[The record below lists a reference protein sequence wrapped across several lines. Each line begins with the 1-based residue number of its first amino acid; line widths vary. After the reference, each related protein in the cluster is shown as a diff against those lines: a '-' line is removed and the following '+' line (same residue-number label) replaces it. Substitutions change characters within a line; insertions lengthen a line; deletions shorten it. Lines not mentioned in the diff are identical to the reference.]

1 MAEISKI
8 SDSGP
13 EPEAHHSNSILKT
26 AGACAVVGIGYF
38 LAARLGLS
46 FAFGPEQ
53 VTAVWPPSGI
63 ALAAVLMLGGRV
75 WPGIFV
81 GAFVA
86 NLLAPKET
94 VTVAFCISVG
104 NTLEAVA
111 GAWMLHRFAA
121 FDRGFSRQKDVLALV
136 LFSAEISTAI
146 SATIGVVALCLGRV
160 QPWSEAV
167 PMWLLWWLGDAAGII
182 IVAPLLLIW
191 AGKRLGI
198 PFRPH
203 QTFAEAFLMLACLA
217 ASCLAALMLSI
228 VPGIAVFPFVVWSAL
243 RFGQYG
249 TTLVTLVAGAILMT
263 GTVHGAGLFGAHSL
277 NINLMQL
284 QAFMAVVGVTG
295 LSLGTAIS
303 ARNEAEQRLQESKER
318 IELIVDHAMDAIVA
332 IDRDGNITEWNA
344 QAEAL
349 FGWLRREVLGKK
361 MAEIIIPPA
370 QREAHHRGFKSFLSG
385 GAPRIMNTRVEM
397 DALDRHGNLIP
408 VELTV
413 TSQTVRGKVYFTA
426 FIRDVSGVHEAQMAK
441 SHLAAIVESSDDGI
455 ISEDLDGV
463 ITFWNRG
470 AERIFG
476 YPPHEAVGRNI
487 SLIIPQE
494 RVDEEPHILN
504 QIRAGSPIDHF
515 ETVRVD
521 KQGRRVDVSISV
533 SPLHDE
539 NGKVTG
545 ASKILRDVTHR
556 KMAEA
561 QLLHYMRDLERS
573 NQELDEFA
581 HIASHDLREPL
592 RGLTIQS
599 EILAEEYQNKLGK
612 EGAQRLERLGAL
624 CKRMDSII
632 KDLLHYARLGGG
644 EFAIQDADMND
655 IVRDV
660 RQTMDTYLKDQHAE
674 VLVPKPLPSIACD
687 KARVTEVM
695 RNLITNGVRHNDKE
709 KKRIEVGFIG
719 HMAAPHGQEKNVF
732 YVRDNGV
739 GVARENYDEIFSIF
753 RRIPH
758 KGDTGEQGSGV
769 GLTFVKKIIQRHG
782 GNIWLD
788 SAMGEGTTFYF
799 TLNSNR

>member
-1 MAEISKI
+1 MADIVKSNGG
-8 SDSGP
+8 GP
-13 EPEAHHSNSILKT
+13 EPDAQRNNSALKT
-26 AGACAVVGIGYF
+26 AGACAAVAAAYF
-38 LAARLGLS
+38 AAARLGLS
-46 FAFGPEQ
+46 FAFGAEQ

-63 ALAAVLMLGGRV
+63 ALAALIMLGARV
-75 WPGIFV
+75 WPGV
-81 GAFVA
+81 LAGAYFANILANEPAAVA
-86 NLLAPKET
+86 
-94 VTVAFCISVG
+94 VFISIG

-111 GAWMLHRFAA
+111 GAWMLRRFAA
-121 FDRGFSRQKDVLALV
+121 FDRGFPRQKDVLALV

-146 SATIGVVALCLGRV
+146 AATIGVAALCLGKV
-160 QPWSEAV
+160 QPWGDAAQL
-167 PMWLLWWLGDAAGII
+167 WLLWWLGDAAGII
-182 IVAPLLLIW
+182 IVAPLFLIW
-191 AGKRLGI
+191 AGKPVAM
-198 PFRPH
+198 PFRPG
-203 QTFAEAFLMLACLA
+203 QTIAEGFMMLTCLVAACV
-217 ASCLAALMLSI
+217 AALALGV
-228 VPGIAVFPFVVWSAL
+228 VPGIAVFPFVVWAAL
-243 RFGQYG
+243 RFGPYG
-249 TTLVTLVAGAILMT
+249 TTLVTLIAAGILMT
-263 GTVHGAGLFGAHSL
+263 GTIHGAGLFAGHSL
-277 NINLMQL
+277 NTSLMQL

-332 IDRDGNITEWNA
+332 IDRDGIITEWNA
-344 QAEAL
+344 QAESL
-349 FGWLRREVLGKK
+349 FGWLRREALGKK
-361 MAEIIIPPA
+361 MAELIIPPSH
-370 QREAHHRGFKSFLSG
+370 REAHDRGFKNFLAG
-385 GAPRIMNTRVEM
+385 GAPRILNTRVEM
-397 DALDRHGNLIP
+397 AGLDRHRNHIP
-408 VELTV
+408 IELTV

-426 FIRDVSGVHEAQMAK
+426 FIRDISGVREAQVAK

-455 ISEDLDGV
+455 ISEDLSGV

-476 YPPHEAVGRNI
+476 YAPHEAVGRNI
-487 SLIIPQE
+487 NMIIPAE
-494 RVDEEPHILN
+494 RADEEPHILS

-521 KQGRRVDVSISV
+521 KQGRPIDVSISV

-539 NGKVTG
+539 TGRVTG
-545 ASKILRDVTHR
+545 ASKILRDVSHR
-556 KMAEA
+556 KMAET

-599 EILAEEYQNKLGK
+599 EILAEEYRDKLGK
-612 EGAQRLERLGAL
+612 EGAQRLERLSTL
-624 CKRMDSII
+624 CRRMDGII

-644 EFAIQDADMND
+644 EFAIQEADMNE

-660 RQTMDTYLKDQHAE
+660 RQTMETYLKDQNAE
-674 VLVPKPLPSIACD
+674 VVVPKPLPSIACD

-695 RNLITNGVRHNDKE
+695 RNLITNGVRHNDKK

-732 YVRDNGV
+732 YVRDNGR
-739 GVARENYDEIFSIF
+739 GVARENYDEIFGIF

-758 KGDTGEQGSGV
+758 KGDKGEQGSGV

-788 SAMGEGTTFYF
+788 STVGEGATFYF
-799 TLNSNR
+799 TLNSIR

>member
-1 MAEISKI
+1 MAEVLK
-8 SDSGP
+8 
-13 EPEAHHSNSILKT
+13 ENSALKT
-26 AGACAVVGIGYF
+26 AVACAAVAAAYF
-38 LAARLGLS
+38 AAARLGLS
-46 FAFGPEQ
+46 FAFGAEQ

-63 ALAAVLMLGGRV
+63 ALAALIMLGARV
-75 WPGIFV
+75 WPGV
-81 GAFVA
+81 LAGAFFANILANEPAAVA
-86 NLLAPKET
+86 
-94 VTVAFCISVG
+94 VSISIG

-111 GAWMLHRFAA
+111 GAWMLRRFAG
-121 FDRGFSRQKDVLALV
+121 FDQGFPRQKDVLALV

-146 SATIGVVALCLGRV
+146 AATIGVAALCLGKV
-160 QPWSEAV
+160 QPWGDAAQL
-167 PMWLLWWLGDAAGII
+167 WLLWWLGDAAGVI
-182 IVAPLLLIW
+182 IVAPLFLIW
-191 AGKRLGI
+191 AGKPLAM

-203 QTFAEAFLMLACLA
+203 QTIAEGFMMLVCLA
-217 ASCLAALMLSI
+217 AACVAALVLGI
-228 VPGIAVFPFVVWSAL
+228 VPGIAVFPFVVWAAL
-243 RFGQYG
+243 RFGPYG
-249 TTLVTLVAGAILMT
+249 TTLVTLIAAGILMT
-263 GTVHGAGLFGAHSL
+263 GTIHGAGLFAGLSL
-277 NINLMQL
+277 NTSLMQL

-303 ARNEAEQRLQESKER
+303 ARNDAEHRLQESKER
-318 IELIVDHAMDAIVA
+318 IDLIVDHAMDAIVA
-332 IDRDGNITEWNA
+332 IDRDGIITEWNA

-349 FGWLRREVLGKK
+349 FGWLRREVLGKR
-361 MAEIIIPPA
+361 MEELIIPPA
-370 QREAHHRGFKSFLSG
+370 QRDAHHRGFNNLLAG
-385 GAPRIMNTRVEM
+385 GAPRILNTRVEM
-397 DALDRHGNLIP
+397 EALDRHNKLIP
-408 VELTV
+408 VELTI
-413 TSQTVRGKVYFTA
+413 TSQTVRGKIYFTA
-426 FIRDVSGVHEAQMAK
+426 FIRDVSGVHEAQVAK

-487 SLIIPQE
+487 NIIIPSE
-494 RVDEEPHILN
+494 RADEEPHILT
-504 QIRAGSPIDHF
+504 QIRSGSPIDHF
-515 ETVRVD
+515 ETVRMD
-521 KQGRRVDVSISV
+521 KQGRRIDVSISV

-539 NGKVTG
+539 FGKVTG

-556 KMAEA
+556 KMAES

-592 RGLTIQS
+592 RGLMIQS
-599 EILAEEYQNKLGK
+599 GILAEEYRDKLGK

-644 EFAIQDADMND
+644 EFAVQEADMND

-660 RQTMDTYLKDQHAE
+660 RLTMETYLKDQHAE
-674 VLVPKPLPSIACD
+674 VVVPKGLPSISCD

-695 RNLITNGVRHNDKE
+695 RNLITNGVRHNDKK

-719 HMAAPHGQEKNVF
+719 HVVAPHGQEKNVF
-732 YVRDNGV
+732 YVRDNGR
-739 GVARENYDEIFSIF
+739 GIAREHYDDIFSIF

-758 KGDTGEQGSGV
+758 KGDKGEQGSGV

-788 SAMGEGTTFYF
+788 STPGEGTTFYF